1 MSNDNALFEDDFD
14 TDFEDFIEEEFA
26 ANNDLVADD
35 EILEE
40 VFDDVGATEV
50 VAPITAPMK
59 DLTPVDAM
67 FDLPQEGGDRIIPAI
82 SINAFCERADTQQ
95 MLETA
100 ASDRRMSRTVVD
112 FRGGSLPA
120 AIEFLSS
127 NPTPNLLIVESSL
140 PASEMIP
147 MIDELAQH
155 CDENVKVL
163 VIGATNDIALY
174 RQLMARGVS
183 EYLVPP
189 LQPLKLIR
197 SVSELFIDPDAPFVG
212 KSISVVGAK
221 GGVGSSTIAHNLA
234 WSITENI
241 GVAAAMVDLDL
252 SFGTTALDFNAESA
266 QSVAD
271 ALMAPD
277 RTDEAVIERL
287 LHKVTDR
294 LSLFTAPS
302 TVGQIMDIPAE
313 SFATVIDNVR
323 RSVPHVILDLPH
335 AWSDWVQQTLVGSD
349 EVILVCQPDL
359 ASLRNGK
366 NILDQMKSQRPND
379 VPPRLVLNMAGVPN
393 RPEIPVK
400 DFAAAIGAEPEVI
413 LPFEPKLFGTAA
425 NNGQMI
431 AETDA
436 GSKSSLAIDHLASLM
451 TGRTVQVEQKSF
463 IKKLLKK

>member
-1 MSNDNALFEDDFD
+1 MSNENALFEDDFD
-14 TDFEDFIEEEFA
+14 LDFDDFENETLPANDDIEL
-26 ANNDLVADD
+26 DTGV
-35 EILEE
+35 EI
-40 VFDDVGATEV
+40 D
-50 VAPITAPMK
+50 APMK
-59 DLTPVDAM
+59 EVSPIDEM
-67 FDLPQEGGDRIIPAI
+67 FEISPAPGGDRIIPAI
-82 SINAFCERADTQQ
+82 SINAFFEFDETQAL
-95 MLETA
+95 LETA
-100 ASDRRMSRTVVD
+100 SRDRRMSRTVTDFRSGGLRAAVD
-112 FRGGSLPA
+112 FLA
-120 AIEFLSS
+120 E

-140 PASEMIP
+140 PSMQMIS

-155 CDENVKVL
+155 CDEGVEVL
-163 VIGATNDIALY
+163 VIGAMNDIALY

-189 LQPLKLIR
+189 VRPLELIR
-197 SVSELFIDPDAPFVG
+197 SISNLFVDPDEPFIG
-212 KSISVVGAK
+212 KSIAVVGAK

-234 WSITENI
+234 WSITENV

-271 ALMAPD
+271 ALMAPE
-277 RTDEAVIERL
+277 RTDEAVVERL

-302 TVGQIMDIPAE
+302 TVGQVLDIAPDAY
-313 SFATVIDNVR
+313 AAVIDSVR
-323 RSVPHVILDLPH
+323 RTMPHVVLDLPH
-335 AWSDWVQQTLVGSD
+335 TWSHWVQETLVGAD

-366 NILDQMKSQRPND
+366 NLLDQIKSQRPND
-379 VPPRLVLNMAGVPN
+379 VAPRLVLNMAGVPN

-400 DFAAAIGAEPEVI
+400 DFAAAIGVEPEVI

-431 AETDA
+431 AETD
-436 GSKSSLAIDHLASLM
+436 GSSKSSLAIDHLAGLL
-451 TGRTVQVEQKSF
+451 TGRTVQVQEKSF
-463 IKKLLKK
+463 LQKLLKK

>member
-14 TDFEDFIEEEFA
+14 VEFEDFETDDFA
-26 ANNDLVADD
+26 ANDDALLDD
-35 EILEE
+35 E
-40 VFDDVGATEV
+40 VDVD
-50 VAPITAPMK
+50 APMK
-59 DLTPVDAM
+59 DLSPIDSM
-67 FDLPQEGGDRIIPAI
+67 FEVTNEGGDRVIPAI
-82 SINAFCERADTQQ
+82 SINAFCERGDTQAL
-95 MLETA
+95 LEQ
-100 ASDRRMSRTVVD
+100 ASQDRRMSRVITD
-112 FRGGSLPA
+112 FRSGGLQA
-120 AIEFLSS
+120 AIEFLAE

-140 PASEMIP
+140 PANQMIAK
-147 MIDELAQH
+147 IDELAQH
-155 CDENVKVL
+155 CDEGVEVL

-189 LQPLKLIR
+189 VQPLGLIR
-197 SVSELFIDPDAPFVG
+197 SISNLFADPDEPFIG

-221 GGVGSSTIAHNLA
+221 GGVGASTIAHNLA
-234 WSITENI
+234 WSVTENL
-241 GVAAAMVDLDL
+241 GLAAAMVDLDL

-271 ALMAPD
+271 ALMAPE
-277 RTDEAVIERL
+277 RTDVAVVERL

-302 TVGQIMDIPAE
+302 TVGQVLELPPE
-313 SFATVIDNVR
+313 SYAVVIDSVR
-323 RSVPHVILDLPH
+323 RTMPHVILDLPH
-335 AWSDWVQQTLVGSD
+335 AWTSWIQDTLIGSD

-366 NILDQMKSQRPND
+366 NLLDQLKNHRPND
-379 VPPRLVLNMAGVPN
+379 VPPRLVINMAGVPN

-400 DFAAAIGAEPEVI
+400 DFAAAIGVEPEVI

-436 GSKSSLAIDHLASLM
+436 ASKSSMAIDHLAGVL
-451 TGRTVQVEQKSF
+451 TGRTVQVQEKKSIF
-463 IKKLLKK
+463 SKLLKK

>member
-1 MSNDNALFEDDFD
+1 MSNENALFEDDFD
-14 TDFEDFIEEEFA
+14 AEFEDFESEDYA
-26 ANNDLVADD
+26 ANDDGLLDD
-35 EILEE
+35 EVDLE
-40 VFDDVGATEV
+40 
-50 VAPITAPMK
+50 APMK
-59 DLTPVDAM
+59 DLSPIDSM
-67 FDLPQEGGDRIIPAI
+67 FEVTNEGGDRVIPAI
-82 SINAFCERADTQQ
+82 AINAFCERTDTQSL
-95 MLETA
+95 LEKA
-100 ASDRRMSRTVVD
+100 AQDRRMSRAITD
-112 FRGGSLPA
+112 FRSGGLQA
-120 AIEFLSS
+120 AIEFLSE

-140 PASEMIP
+140 PAGQMIAK
-147 MIDELAQH
+147 IDELAQH
-155 CDENVKVL
+155 CDEGVEVL

-189 LQPLKLIR
+189 VQPLGLIR
-197 SVSELFIDPDAPFVG
+197 SISNLFADPDEPFIG

-221 GGVGSSTIAHNLA
+221 GGVGASTIAHNLA
-234 WSITENI
+234 WAITENL
-241 GVAAAMVDLDL
+241 GLAAAMVDLDL

-271 ALMAPD
+271 ALLAPE
-277 RTDEAVIERL
+277 RTDVTVVERL

-302 TVGQIMDIPAE
+302 TVGQVMDLPAE
-313 SFATVIDNVR
+313 SYAVVIDSVR
-323 RSVPHVILDLPH
+323 RTMPHVVLDLPH
-335 AWSDWVQQTLVGSD
+335 AWTHWIQETLIGSD

-366 NILDQMKSQRPND
+366 NLLDQLKNHRPND

-400 DFAAAIGAEPEVI
+400 DFAAAIGVEPEVI

-431 AETDA
+431 AETDVA
-436 GSKSSLAIDHLASLM
+436 SKSSMAIDHLAGVL
-451 TGRTVQVEQKSF
+451 TGRTVQVQEKKSIF
-463 IKKLLKK
+463 AKLLKK

>member
-1 MSNDNALFEDDFD
+1 MSNENALFEDDFD
-14 TDFEDFIEEEFA
+14 TEFDDFEDDAFA
-26 ANNDLVADD
+26 ANDD
-35 EILEE
+35 GMDEAVDI
-40 VFDDVGATEV
+40 D
-50 VAPITAPMK
+50 APMK
-59 DLTPVDAM
+59 DLSPVDSI
-67 FDLPQEGGDRIIPAI
+67 FDVPAAPGGDRVIPAI
-82 SINAFCERADTQQ
+82 SINAFCERADTQAL
-95 MLETA
+95 LETA
-100 ASDRRMSRTVVD
+100 AQDRRMSRTITD
-112 FRGGSLPA
+112 FRSGGIQA
-120 AIEFLSS
+120 AIEFLAE

-140 PASEMIP
+140 PSNQMIEK
-147 MIDELAQH
+147 IDELAEH
-155 CDENVKVL
+155 CDAGVEVL

-174 RQLMARGVS
+174 RQLMSRGVS

-189 LQPLKLIR
+189 VKPLGLIR
-197 SVSELFIDPDAPFVG
+197 SISNLFADPDEPFVG

-221 GGVGSSTIAHNLA
+221 GGVGASTLAHNLA
-234 WSITENI
+234 WSITENL
-241 GVAAAMVDLDL
+241 GLAAAMVDLDL

-271 ALMAPD
+271 ALMAPE

-302 TVGQIMDIPAE
+302 TVGQVLDIPAD
-313 SFATVIDNVR
+313 SYAVVIDSVR
-323 RSVPHVILDLPH
+323 RTMPHVILDLPH
-335 AWSDWVQQTLVGSD
+335 AWTHWVQDTLMGSD

-366 NILDQMKSQRPND
+366 NLLDQLKNHRPND

-400 DFAAAIGAEPEVI
+400 DFASAIGVEPEVI

-431 AETDA
+431 AETDST
-436 GSKSSLAIDHLASLM
+436 SKSSLAIDHLASLL
-451 TGRTVQVEQKSF
+451 TGRTIQPPEKKSLF
-463 IKKLLKK
+463 SKLLKK

>member
-14 TDFEDFIEEEFA
+14 AEFEDFESEDYA
-26 ANNDLVADD
+26 ANDD
-35 EILEE
+35 GFDQQVEI
-40 VFDDVGATEV
+40 D
-50 VAPITAPMK
+50 APMK
-59 DLTPVDAM
+59 EVSPIDSFFEVSN
-67 FDLPQEGGDRIIPAI
+67 EGGDRAIPAI
-82 SINAFCERADTQQ
+82 SINAFCERTETQSL
-95 MLETA
+95 LEN
-100 ASDRRMSRTVVD
+100 ASHDRRMSRAITD
-112 FRGGSLPA
+112 FRSGGLQA
-120 AIEFLSS
+120 AIDFLAE

-140 PASEMIP
+140 PAGQMVAK
-147 MIDELAQH
+147 IDELAQH
-155 CDENVKVL
+155 CDEGVEVL

-189 LQPLKLIR
+189 VQPLGLIR
-197 SVSELFIDPDAPFVG
+197 SISNLFADPDEPFIG

-221 GGVGSSTIAHNLA
+221 GGVGASTIAHNLA

-241 GVAAAMVDLDL
+241 GLAAAMVDLDL

-271 ALMAPD
+271 ALLAPE
-277 RTDEAVIERL
+277 RTDVTVVERL

-302 TVGQIMDIPAE
+302 TVGQVMDIPSE
-313 SFATVIDNVR
+313 SYAVVIDSVR
-323 RSVPHVILDLPH
+323 RTMPHVVLDLPH
-335 AWSDWVQQTLVGSD
+335 AWNGWIQDTLIGSD

-366 NILDQMKSQRPND
+366 NLLDQLKNHRPND

-400 DFAAAIGAEPEVI
+400 DFAAAIGVEPEVI

-431 AETDA
+431 AETDGA
-436 GSKSSLAIDHLASLM
+436 SKSSMAIDHLAGVL
-451 TGRTVQVEQKSF
+451 TGRTVQVQEKKSIF
-463 IKKLLKK
+463 AKLLSK

>member
-14 TDFEDFIEEEFA
+14 VEFEEFESDDFA
-26 ANNDLVADD
+26 STEDQLLDNDV
-35 EILEE
+35 E
-40 VFDDVGATEV
+40 VE
-50 VAPITAPMK
+50 APMK
-59 DLTPVDAM
+59 DLSPIDSM
-67 FDLPQEGGDRIIPAI
+67 FEVTQEGGDRMIPAI
-82 SINAFCERADTQQ
+82 SINAFCERGDTQAL
-95 MLETA
+95 LEQ
-100 ASDRRMSRTVVD
+100 ASQDRRMSRAITD
-112 FRGGSLPA
+112 FRSGGLQA
-120 AIEFLSS
+120 AIEFLIE

-140 PASEMIP
+140 PAGQMIAK
-147 MIDELAQH
+147 IDELAEH
-155 CDENVKVL
+155 CDEGVEVL

-174 RQLMARGVS
+174 RQLMSRGVS

-189 LQPLKLIR
+189 VQPIGLIR
-197 SVSELFIDPDAPFVG
+197 SISNLFADPDEPFVG

-221 GGVGSSTIAHNLA
+221 GGVGASTIAHNLA
-234 WSITENI
+234 WSITENL
-241 GVAAAMVDLDL
+241 GLAAAMVDLDL

-271 ALMAPD
+271 ALMAPE
-277 RTDEAVIERL
+277 RTDVAVVERL

-302 TVGQIMDIPAE
+302 TVGQVLELPTE
-313 SFATVIDNVR
+313 SYATVIDSVR
-323 RSVPHVILDLPH
+323 RTMPHVVLDLPH
-335 AWSDWVQQTLVGSD
+335 AWTSWIQETLIGSD

-366 NILDQMKSQRPND
+366 NLLDQLKNHRPND

-400 DFAAAIGAEPEVI
+400 DFASAIGVEPEVI

-431 AETDA
+431 AETDPV
-436 GSKSSLAIDHLASLM
+436 SKSSMAIDHLAGVL
-451 TGRTVQVEQKSF
+451 TGRTVHVQQKKSIF
-463 IKKLLKK
+463 SKLLKK